1 MNRQY
6 FTIIIFNLHRTT
18 NSNHKMV
25 RRSGIVAFCIL
36 VNLLLSCSVVNNPQ
50 VLIKTEYGNISVE
63 LYADRAPVTVMNFLR
78 YVDSSLFRNSSFYR
92 IVNLD
97 NQPHDSVKIEVI
109 QGGRFEDEDKGFAP
123 IIHES
128 TKETG
133 IRHLNGV
140 ISMARTI
147 PGSATSEF
155 FICIGDQPELDFG
168 GMRNKDG
175 YGFAAFGKVISGMD
189 VVKRIHS
196 QKAPDQYL
204 DKRVRIF
211 DIERRQR

>member
-6 FTIIIFNLHRTT
+6 FTIIIFNLHAIINT
-18 NSNHKMV
+18 SPKMIQ
-25 RRSGIVAFCIL
+25 RSGIAAFCTL
-36 VNLLLSCSVVNNPQ
+36 VILLLSCSGVSNPQ
-50 VLIKTEYGNISVE
+50 VLIKTEYGDISVE

-78 YVDSSLFRNSSFYR
+78 YVDSSLFSNSSFYR
-92 IVNLD
+92 IVKMD

-109 QGGRFEDEDKGFAP
+109 QGGRFEDEDNGFAP
-123 IIHES
+123 VIHEG
-128 TKETG
+128 TNETG

-175 YGFAAFGKVISGMD
+175 NGFAAFGKVISGMD
-189 VVKRIHS
+189 VVKRIHNLR
-196 QKAPDQYL
+196 APDQYL
-204 DKRVRIF
+204 EKRVKIF
-211 DIERRQR
+211 GIERRQR